1 MFFSPDYWVNNNNNN
16 NNELVELNRIVFTSE
31 TLGLFSVIA
40 WKLCCYHF
48 AVSLSLYVAE

>member
-40 WKLCCYHF
+40 
-48 AVSLSLYVAE
+48 